1 MFGAAVGS
9 FLNVVLYRLPR
20 GESLSSPPSRCP
32 ACGTPIA
39 WRDNVPILSWL
50 WLRGRCR
57 ECSTAI
63 SAKYPLVE
71 LLTAIV
77 FAAAALVVRSML

>member
-32 ACGTPIA
+32 ACGTAIK
-39 WRDNVPILSWL
+39 WRDNIPVLSWL
-50 WLRGRCR
+50 WLRGKCR
-57 ECSTAI
+57 ACRTSI

-71 LLTAIV
+71 VLTA
-77 FAAAALVVRSML
+77 AAFVGLAVLLLR

>member
-9 FLNVVLYRLPR
+9 FLNVVAYRLPR
-20 GESLSSPPSRCP
+20 RESLSYPPSRCP
-32 ACGTPIA
+32 ACGTAIA
-39 WRDNVPILSWL
+39 WRDNVPVLSWL

-57 ECSTAI
+57 ACGARI
-63 SAKYPLVE
+63 SAKYLLVE

-77 FAAAALVVRSML
+77 FAAAAFLIT